1 MEPILSI
8 LNLTK
13 HYGPVRAVNDVSFT
27 IQKGHVYGIL
37 GPNGSGKST
46 TLGMVLNVVNPSSG
60 TYTWFGGTTTNHDA
74 LKRIGAIIERPNF
87 YPSMSAVQNLELVCK
102 IKNIPTTKILEKL
115 EVVDLSSRKDSA
127 FSTFSLGMKQRL
139 AIASALLNDPE
150 ILILDE
156 PTNGLDP
163 QGIRKIRDIIQQIAS
178 KGTTIL
184 LASHLLDE
192 VEKVCSHVIVLRNG
206 NMIYCGLVDEMNKN
220 FGSVF
225 VNAVNKEQ
233 LLSFIK
239 TQDYFGSVT
248 ESLDG
253 YEVLLLKEIDTAQ
266 LNELAFKNGI
276 SLSRLAHKKQSLE
289 DQFIALTN
297 NN

>member
-1 MEPILSI
+1 
-8 LNLTK
+8 
-13 HYGPVRAVNDVSFT
+13 
-27 IQKGHVYGIL
+27 
-37 GPNGSGKST
+37 
-46 TLGMVLNVVNPSSG
+46 
-60 TYTWFGGTTTNHDA
+60 
-74 LKRIGAIIERPNF
+74 
-87 YPSMSAVQNLELVCK
+87 
-102 IKNIPTTKILEKL
+102 
-115 EVVDLSSRKDSA
+115 
-127 FSTFSLGMKQRL
+127 
-139 AIASALLNDPE
+139 
-150 ILILDE
+150 
-156 PTNGLDP
+156 
-163 QGIRKIRDIIQQIAS
+163 
-178 KGTTIL
+178 
-184 LASHLLDE
+184 
-192 VEKVCSHVIVLRNG
+192 
-206 NMIYCGLVDEMNKN
+206 MIYCGLVDEMNKN

-276 SLSRLAHKKQSLE
+276 SLSRLTHKKQSLE